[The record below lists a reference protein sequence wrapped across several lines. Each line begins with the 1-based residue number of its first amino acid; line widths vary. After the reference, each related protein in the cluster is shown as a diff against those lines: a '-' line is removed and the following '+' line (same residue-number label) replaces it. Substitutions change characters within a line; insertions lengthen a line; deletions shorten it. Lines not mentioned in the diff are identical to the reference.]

1 MLIEKGFENLKEEK
15 RCWEALKK
23 EEML

>member
-1 MLIEKGFENLKEEK
+1 MLIEKGFKNLKEEK
-15 RCWEALKK
+15 RRWEALKK